1 MNFEQFKKQWKK
13 ETKIKIADIQ
23 RAKHF
28 TTDVKY
34 ATKEDYR
41 PVLFNIDWDVTSISC
56 RAYIAAEKYDRLYQR
71 TYPYIALNAFQK
83 SIFRNQYEEFLQI
96 RKQDDVRNIYNNVEL
111 RRWQSQLIT
120 LSGMQKEREIYWI
133 VDPIGNNG
141 KTFLSYY
148 LSDLHG
154 ALRVSNPSSNDFA
167 YAYDYQDIVI
177 FDYNRVAEKHI
188 NYSLL
193 EDLKNGSLWSPKYQS
208 SVKSFREK
216 NVTVICFANYPPD
229 FSALSH
235 DRWTLFELN
244 DNKLKRA
251 KIPEPTLPLINYDL
265 GDTVEFSIPPLT
277 PPPLPT
283 LEVHEVEE
291 VLESSP
297 VRAFPVGRYL
307 DGKFITIENQ

>member
-1 MNFEQFKKQWKK
+1 MNFEEFKKQWKK

-34 ATKEDYR
+34 VTKEDYR
-41 PVLFNIDWDVTSISC
+41 PVLFNIDWDTTSISC

-96 RKQDDVRNIYNNVEL
+96 RKEDDVRNIYNNVEL
-111 RRWQSQLIT
+111 RRWQSQMIT

-167 YAYDYQDIVI
+167 YAYDYQNIVI
-177 FDYNRVAEKHI
+177 FDYNRVAEKNI

-208 SVKSFREK
+208 SIKSFREK

-251 KIPEPTLPLINYDL
+251 KVPEPTIPLINYDV
-265 GDTVEFSIPPLT
+265 GDTVEFSIPLT

-283 LEVHEVEE
+283 LEINEVEE
-291 VLESSP
+291 VVESSP